1 MKLSDP
7 TKNQNVASLRKR
19 LKLLKLSLKTKLKW
33 LVRDKKAESARAE
46 VQKAQYRVEEL
57 TKQEMLAESI
67 TL

>member
-33 LVRDKKAESARAE
+33 LVRDKR
-46 VQKAQYRVEEL
+46 QKALVQRFRRH
-57 TKQEMLAESI
+57 SI
-67 TL
+67 VLRS